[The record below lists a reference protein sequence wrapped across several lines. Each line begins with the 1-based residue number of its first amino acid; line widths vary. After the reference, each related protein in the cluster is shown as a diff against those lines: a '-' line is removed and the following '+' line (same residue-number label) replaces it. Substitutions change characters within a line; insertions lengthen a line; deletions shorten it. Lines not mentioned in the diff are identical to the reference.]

1 MGYILVIDD
10 DKGEREKTRL
20 VLSVKGY
27 RAKFSG
33 SWEEARTLFDG
44 NLDWDLVI
52 VRVSMGEVNG
62 NDIARYI
69 RRSKKT
75 QTPIL
80 AIAAAGDNIDQNV
93 FSEVL
98 MTPCKLE
105 ALGEKIASIVPP
117 PPPR

>member
-27 RAKFSG
+27 KAKFSG

-44 NLDWDLVI
+44 DLDWDLVI
-52 VRVSMGEVNG
+52 VRVAMEEVNG

-69 RRSKKT
+69 RQSKKPR
-75 QTPIL
+75 TPIL
-80 AIAAAGDNIDQNV
+80 AIAVAEDDIDQKV
-93 FSEVL
+93 FSDVL

-105 ALGEKIASIVPP
+105 ALGEKIAPIVPP